1 MSSTSIKGNVL
12 AQESFDLWAEVYD
25 EQPNPLLALE
35 ERHLLNCFSPLSMRN
50 ILDAGCGTGRWLAK
64 FAELSLASLV
74 GIDCSNEMLIRAR
87 VKLGE
92 RAQLYEGDC
101 TALPVTDASVDL
113 LLSSFV
119 LSYVQDL
126 KAFAR
131 ECGRVA
137 RAGAT
142 IVISDMHPE
151 TAIKRKWKRIFHR
164 DHQPIEIEAHP
175 RSIEDIS
182 RVFLEQGFQTQA
194 LFEPCFE
201 APERPFFEASGKL
214 SEFEKLSSDPAIYI
228 LTLRKL
234 PLAASTFKPES
245 QQTLQLSGA
254 RFAFDSD
261 NALIGT
267 IAIRGGYIESISI
280 GMDRDC
286 NTFRNLDLSGYLIL
300 PGLINA
306 HDHLDFSLFPR
317 LGRNANAAKYR
328 NSKEW
333 GHEIHHTHADI
344 IALHRQVP
352 RETRLWWGAIRNLI
366 CGVTTVCHH
375 DRPSTEFDDPDF
387 PVHVL
392 SNFSWAHS
400 LAFDPNLPE
409 TFRNA
414 SAGLPFIFHAAEGID
429 DECAREIFRLDE
441 MQLLRRNSVL
451 IHGLGL
457 IAESA
462 TILNQRGASLI
473 VCPTSNQYLFGC
485 APSKSLLSSI
495 ERLALGSDS
504 PITAAGDLLSEIH
517 FAYSS
522 IGLNLRDIYD
532 MVTSNAAAIL
542 QLQEG
547 EGCIRKAGRG
557 DLIAVRDQHMPPAAT
572 LARLSSDQIELVL
585 LAGTPQLASPRL
597 YERLPLSLREG
608 MHLLEVDGH
617 RRWIR
622 APLSDLFDS
631 AEAILGRSNLVIGGR
646 KVRHFAAI

>member
-1 MSSTSIKGNVL
+1 MSSTSIKGNAL

-35 ERHLLNCFSPLSMRN
+35 ERHLLNCLPPLPMRN
-50 ILDAGCGTGRWLAK
+50 VLDAGCGTGRWLAK
-64 FAELSLASLV
+64 FAELSPASLV
-74 GIDCSNEMLIRAR
+74 GIDCSNEMLSRAR
-87 VKLGE
+87 AKLGE

-101 TALPVTDASVDL
+101 TALPVADASVDL

-151 TAIKRKWKRIFHR
+151 TAIKRKWKRVFHR
-164 DHQPIEIEAHP
+164 HHQPIEIEAHS
-175 RSIEDIS
+175 RSIDYIS
-182 RVFLEQGFQTQA
+182 EAFLEQGFQTQA
-194 LFEPCFE
+194 LLESCFE

-214 SEFEKLSSDPAIYI
+214 SEFEKLSDDPAIYV

-234 PLAASTFKPES
+234 PSAASTPGPGF

-254 RFAFDSD
+254 RIAVDSD
-261 NALIGT
+261 RATIGT
-267 IAIRGGYIESISI
+267 IAIRRGYIESISV
-280 GMDRDC
+280 GMDRDS
-286 NTFRNLDLSGYLIL
+286 NAFPNLDLSGYLIL

-317 LGRNANAAKYR
+317 LGRSANVAKYR

-333 GHEIHHTHADI
+333 GHEIHQTHADV

-392 SNFSWAHS
+392 SNFSWSHS
-400 LAFDPNLPE
+400 LSFDPDLPE
-409 TFRNA
+409 AFRNA
-414 SAGLPFIFHAAEGID
+414 PAGLPFIFHAAEGVD
-429 DECAREIFRLDE
+429 HECAREVFRLDE
-441 MQLLRRNSVL
+441 MQVLRHNSVL
-451 IHGLGL
+451 VHGLGL

-462 TILNQRGASLI
+462 ALLNQRGASLI
-473 VCPTSNQYLFGC
+473 ICPTSNEYLFGC
-485 APSKSLLSSI
+485 SPSKSLLSSI

-517 FAYSS
+517 FAYSI
-522 IGLNLRDIYD
+522 IGLDPRDIYD

-547 EGCIRKAGRG
+547 EGWIRKPGRA
-557 DLIAVRDQHMPPAAT
+557 DLIAVRDQHMPPAET
-572 LARLSSDQIELVL
+572 LARLSLDQVELVS

-597 YERLPLSLREG
+597 YERLPQTLREG
-608 MHLLEVDGH
+608 MQLLEVDGH

-622 APLSDLFDS
+622 APLPDLFDS
-631 AEAILGRSNLVIGGR
+631 AEAILGRNNLVIGGR